1 MKIKQLL
8 TIPLFGLTLTNAAFA
23 GLTPILSSINSDNN
37 ANSANF
43 SKPIAIDYS
52 FNNRGLDVSV
62 ATKPGGGYILTATS
76 AGNINFYQNSS
87 NVSTMGSG
95 KGYTL
100 TANFD
105 KNSNFITT
113 GSSLTIVGTLN
124 STLGGTGT
132 AQKSTNLFSANLTD
146 FGTDAS
152 TAAIAF
158 KTKFNPSWSNQI
170 KFTGGS
176 TGESVYLFDQVGLN
190 NGGHGRL
197 SSLIAALNAHNL
209 GSIGNQHFVG
219 IESIASVPLPLPVLL
234 FGSGLTA
241 LIGLR
246 RKRLNATKS
255 I

>member
-8 TIPLFGLTLTNAAFA
+8 AIPLFGLTLTNVAFA

-43 SKPIAIDYS
+43 PKPIAVDYS

-62 ATKPGGGYILTATS
+62 ATKTGGGYTLTATS

-105 KNSNFITT
+105 KNSNFIAT
-113 GSSLTIVGTLN
+113 GSSLTILGTLN
-124 STLGGTGT
+124 STLGGT
-132 AQKSTNLFSANLTD
+132 AQKSTTLFSANLTD
-146 FGTDAS
+146 FGTDAN

-176 TGESVYLFDQVGLN
+176 TSESVYLFDQVGLN

-197 SSLIAALNAHNL
+197 SSLIAALNARNL
-209 GSIGNQHFVG
+209 GSINNQHFVG
-219 IESIASVPLPLPVLL
+219 VESIASVPLPLPVLL